1 MTTLTILHGVLTI
14 TTDYLGREMP
24 ARQDTA
30 YIVKQFVSV
39 AVVLYACIA
48 FRRGIVDAVPLD
60 IRESWDADFCPLPRS
75 TSEGMFSAF
84 THRSSN
90 IVSPALARCCK
101 RGRARRWRLG
111 LPR

>member
-39 AVVLYACIA
+39 AVVLYAGIA

-60 IRESWDADFCPLPRS
+60 IRESWEADFCTLPAQLQRACSRLLHTEVRILFHRRVRVAVQGKRS
-75 TSEGMFSAF
+75 
-84 THRSSN
+84 
-90 IVSPALARCCK
+90 
-101 RGRARRWRLG
+101 RRVRTYKDI
-111 LPR
+111 